1 MTVDSRRPG
10 KNTPPNMP
18 NPIKAS
24 HKISFGYVDHS
35 NISMKDAR
43 LKREKKREDYLK
55 RKLAKMNGV

>member
-1 MTVDSRRPG
+1 
-10 KNTPPNMP
+10 MP